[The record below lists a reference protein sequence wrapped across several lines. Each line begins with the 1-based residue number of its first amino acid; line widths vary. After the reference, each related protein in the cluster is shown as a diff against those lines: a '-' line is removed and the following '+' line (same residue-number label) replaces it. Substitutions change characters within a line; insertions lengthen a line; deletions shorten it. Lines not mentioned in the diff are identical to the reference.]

1 LRAKSTQPNGRTIA
15 ATVSQNLLLF
25 QNSLSRRCVH
35 AVFMAIV

>member
-1 LRAKSTQPNGRTIA
+1 LRANSTQPNGRTIA

-25 QNSLSRRCVH
+25 QNSLSFSRAH